1 MPAKLVFVSFL
12 TLFLLLSFL
21 GAAIFGLMYIF
32 KFIDIYLLF
41 GLVLIINFFFWLLGP
56 LILDFVHKIFYQ
68 MQFYPRLDLQNLY
81 PELDKFIENVTS
93 SYYIPFPKIGIIED
107 DNLIAYT
114 YGSTAFKARII
125 LSRGIF
131 TYLEEEEREAVVAHE
146 LGHIV
151 HRDFIIMTIANTI
164 LQILYEISQIFL
176 RTKSGR
182 KKEKTDIL
190 YIFGLITYIFYWL
203 SFYTALFL
211 SRVRERYADEFSA
224 KVTKNPNLLSK
235 ALIKIA
241 YGIIAKEENPKS
253 MKLLE
258 STRALGIMGFRTAKE
273 VGLIA
278 KVTNL
283 DYQKIAKVLS
293 YDFINPWAKI
303 SELKSTHPL
312 TGKRL
317 LWLDEISKEMG
328 VEPLFNISKIIKE
341 TQINK
346 KQIWSNFI
354 LGIIINF
361 LPSIAILILLILS
374 LLEVNYHP
382 IFLFPPFWIIFLG
395 ISLIFRTIYR
405 FPSFDNTE
413 TKNILSLME
422 DLYADPIKGKPII
435 LRGTIVGRGM
445 AGYYFSEDL
454 MLQDETG
461 LIYLNYQSGIPLAGN
476 ILFAL
481 KKVEKIIG
489 KEVEIRGWFFRS
501 KFHYVTLDYVK
512 YNSSRIKSY
521 TKFWNLFFGII
532 FLILGIILIL
542 KI

>member
-107 DNLIAYT
+107 DNPIAYT
-114 YGSTAFKARII
+114 YGSTAFNARII

-224 KVTKNPNLLSK
+224 RVTKNPNLLSK

-341 TQINK
+341 IQINK

>member
-1 MPAKLVFVSFL
+1 MPPKLVFVSFL

-21 GAAIFGLMYIF
+21 SAAIFGLMYIF

-41 GLVLIINFFFWLLGP
+41 GSVLIINFFFWLLGP

-68 MQFYPRLDLQNLY
+68 MQFYPRLDFQNLY

-107 DNLIAYT
+107 DNPIAYT
-114 YGSTAFKARII
+114 YGSTAFNARII

-131 TYLEEEEREAVVAHE
+131 TYLEEKEREAVVAHE

-203 SFYTALFL
+203 SFYTVLFL

-317 LWLDEISKEMG
+317 LWLDEIAKEMG
-328 VEPLFNISKIIKE
+328 LEPLFNIPKIIKE
-341 TQINK
+341 TQINQ

-361 LPSIAILILLILS
+361 LPSIAILILLILP
-374 LLEVNYHP
+374 LFGVNYHP
-382 IFLFPPFWIIFLG
+382 IFLFPPLWITFLG

-405 FPSFDNTE
+405 FPSFNNTE

-422 DLYADPIKGKPII
+422 DLCADPIKGKPII

-461 LIYLNYQSGIPLAGN
+461 LIYLNYQSSIPLVGN
-476 ILFAL
+476 ILFAF

-512 YNSSRIKSY
+512 YNSSQIKSY
-521 TKFWNLFFGII
+521 TKFWNLFFGIL
-532 FLILGIILIL
+532 FLILGIILTLQI
-542 KI
+542 

>member
-12 TLFLLLSFL
+12 TLFLLLGFL

-32 KFIDIYLLF
+32 NFIDIYLLF
-41 GLVLIINFFFWLLGP
+41 GLVLIINFLFWLLGP
-56 LILDFVHKIFYQ
+56 LILDFVHKIFYR
-68 MQFYPRLDLQNLY
+68 MQFYSRLDFQNLY

-107 DNLIAYT
+107 DNPIAYT
-114 YGSTAFKARII
+114 YGSTAFNARII

-224 KVTKNPNLLSK
+224 RVTKNPNLLSK

-341 TQINK
+341 TQINQ

-461 LIYLNYQSGIPLAGN
+461 LIYLNYQSGIPLVGN
-476 ILFAL
+476 IFFAL

>member
-1 MPAKLVFVSFL
+1 MPSKLVFVSFL

-21 GAAIFGLMYIF
+21 SAAIFGLMYIF

-41 GLVLIINFFFWLLGP
+41 GSVLIINFFFWLLGP

-68 MQFYPRLDLQNLY
+68 MQFYPHLDFQNLY

-107 DNLIAYT
+107 DNPIAYT
-114 YGSTAFKARII
+114 YGSTVFNARII

-164 LQILYEISQIFL
+164 LQILYETSQIFL

-190 YIFGLITYIFYWL
+190 YIFGLITYIFYQL
-203 SFYTALFL
+203 SFYTVLFL

-224 KVTKNPNLLSK
+224 RVTKNPNLLSK

-258 STRALGIMGFRTAKE
+258 SARALGIMGFRTAKE

-317 LWLDEISKEMG
+317 LWLDEIAKEMG
-328 VEPLFNISKIIKE
+328 LEPLFNIPKIIKE
-341 TQINK
+341 TQINQ

-354 LGIIINF
+354 LGVIINF
-361 LPSIAILILLILS
+361 LPSIAILILLILP
-374 LLEVNYHP
+374 LLGVNYHP
-382 IFLFPPFWIIFLG
+382 IFLFPPFWITFLG

-461 LIYLNYQSGIPLAGN
+461 LIYLNYQSGIPLVGN
-476 ILFAL
+476 LFFAL

-512 YNSSRIKSY
+512 YNSSQIKSY
-521 TKFWNLFFGII
+521 TKFWNLFFGIL

-542 KI
+542 EI